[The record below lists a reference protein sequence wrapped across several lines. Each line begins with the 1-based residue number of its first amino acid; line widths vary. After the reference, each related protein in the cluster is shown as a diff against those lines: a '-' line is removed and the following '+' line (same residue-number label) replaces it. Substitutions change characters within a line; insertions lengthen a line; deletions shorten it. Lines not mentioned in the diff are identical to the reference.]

1 MKYRHKATGEVAD
14 VEVDYSRRQVVATH
28 SSGLCMTITDDTLRH
43 EYEPIIGEPTRQDGL
58 DVGVSGTVR
67 HYLQHQFPEAAPGF
81 IDLSIEEMNLHN
93 RKNHDYAHGGGDP
106 LGNFKRVAAIFAVY
120 PGLDL
125 AKPEVV
131 CLVYAMKQVDAILW
145 QESQGHEAKAEGW
158 RGRAQDV
165 GNYIGKLYVLLKGK

>member
-1 MKYRHKATGEVAD
+1 MKYRTKSTGVVVEVEPVEEEHKATVIHGDGYREHMSYKVLGE
-14 VEVDYSRRQVVATH
+14 YF
-28 SSGLCMTITDDTLRH
+28 
-43 EYEPIIGEPTRQDGL
+43 EPIIGEPTRHDGL

-67 HYLQHQFPEAAPGF
+67 HYLEHQFPDAAPGF

-93 RKNHDYAHGGGDP
+93 RKNHDYAHGGDP
-106 LGNFKRVAAIFAVY
+106 LGNFKRVAAIFAMY

-131 CLVYAMKQVDAILW
+131 CLVYAAKQLDAILW

-165 GNYIGKLYVLLKGK
+165 GNYIGKLFVLLKGK

>member
-1 MKYRHKATGEVAD
+1 MKYRHKATGEVVD
-14 VEVDYSRRQVVATH
+14 VEIDYSVREVVVAH
-28 SSGLCMTITDDTLRH
+28 RDGYHEVLPDDALGR
-43 EYEPIIGEPTRQDGL
+43 EYEPIIGEPTRHDGL

-67 HYLQHQFPEAAPGF
+67 HYLEHQFPDAAPGF

-93 RKNHDYAHGGGDP
+93 RKNHDYAHGGDP
-106 LGNFKRVAAIFAVY
+106 LGNFNRVAAIFAMY

-165 GNYIGKLYVLLKGK
+165 GNYIGKLFVLLKGK